1 MCYNAAME
9 ISLDQLLH
17 AREERAAYIAL
28 LRRRHPGACV
38 VSFTL
43 VTPGPVKQ
51 TPQTKRLFDAGI
63 QALSRLLVRYELV
76 PLAFEAHEKPTGEE
90 AYLAVKTEPGFLK
103 MELCKLEESA
113 PYGRLWDMDVVR
125 PDGTHVGREDVGFAE
140 RGCIVCGRAGRACAS
155 RRLHPMEEVLAA
167 ADELREMVEE

>member
-1 MCYNAAME
+1 ME
-9 ISLDQLLH
+9 ISLDQLLT
-17 AREERAAYIAL
+17 ARDERAAYIAS
-28 LRRRHPGACV
+28 LRRRYPGACV

-51 TPQTKRLFDAGI
+51 TPETKRLFDAGI
-63 QALSRLLVRYELV
+63 AALSRLLVRYELA
-76 PLAFEAHEKPTGEE
+76 PLSFEADEKPTGEE

-113 PYGRLWDMDVVR
+113 PYGRLWDMDVVK
-125 PDGTHVGREDVGFAE
+125 PDGTRVSREDIGFSE

-167 ADELREMVEE
+167 AKRLRGMVGG

>member
-1 MCYNAAME
+1 ME
-9 ISLDQLLH
+9 ISLDQLLT
-17 AREERAAYIAL
+17 ARDERAAKIAL
-28 LRRRHPGACV
+28 LRRQYPGACV

-51 TPQTKRLFDAGI
+51 TPETKRLFDAGVA
-63 QALSRLLVRYELV
+63 ALSRLLARYELV
-76 PLAFEAHEKPTGEE
+76 LLAFEARELPTGEE

-103 MELCKLEESA
+103 TELCKLEESA
-113 PYGRLWDMDVVR
+113 PYGRLWDMDVIK
-125 PDGTHVGREDVGFAE
+125 PDGARVAREDVGFVE

-167 ADELREMVEE
+167 ARALMDTFSSGSRL